1 MSRLLTVI
9 CCCLAVLPVK
19 AATRVAIVDVG
30 SKAEVPASF
39 LDLLTVELSKQPDV
53 ELLERTQVRKLL
65 HEQVL
70 KLTMA
75 GNIDSKEAVNVGR
88 LWATDAFL
96 MLEAV
101 TTETRSASVRVRL
114 VETRQGLKLSDFT
127 VELPPAQEYGAFC
140 ARIARRVTTRL
151 SHVSDSSRPVL
162 YAGVTTVS
170 SEEPSARFW
179 DYLSETIMSGLE
191 RQLAQYSGV
200 VVLEREKTGNLNIER
215 TLTTGLPEKLRAA
228 AVVIDGSFS
237 LDRKA
242 GPDKVVIYI
251 RCRDAKGE
259 LFEQERTA
267 SATGIETAC
276 RELAHAIVQRFIGR
290 SAGDLDVDA
299 EAQLLVAEA
308 EHCLRAGDGVRAV
321 GPAEAALALAPSN
334 LTYKLLLLRS
344 LGLLAE
350 HYVNIEPDPN
360 ELLLRLCSSRDR
372 QFDLAAELIATVP
385 TGTLYRA
392 VYETAVRLLD
402 PLPINVGFPS
412 NATIRAVYRETQKR
426 QRELCDQLYSA
437 VEKVQPVP
445 FVFRDLLLCKATC
458 EGGGWYPSAMSALA
472 ARRKFYEQAMIAFQS
487 DSHAVACRALMSE
500 SEAFTV
506 HPFWSDRGRALELI
520 HQFYVDLSHSE
531 EPLLRLVG
539 EQVLFWEQHDH
550 YAQPKDREIAR
561 QHAKRL
567 TEIAATEVYPRYP
580 SLVHGLHI
588 SIAGALDNVLDQGAK
603 PELMAWYYAHIPKEL
618 VPTASI
624 ASVHPPLPKEFHWV
638 KLLDRNTCADWSSAN
653 REMIRFRRLART
665 DAGPVLIYSDGPYQ
679 APKLGALWLDPRS
692 WRPVQYRCDET
703 PIQNFHE
710 YPGSPDLAVATDG
723 KVYVSATGSGLIAF
737 SRDALPRRLRL
748 WDGLVSDS
756 LWHLQIVGNKLYGLF
771 NPSVENAYEGLME
784 LDLTTGLSRV
794 ICSIR
799 DKRKAMPLNG
809 CSFFGLAADSAAR
822 QLWLRTDKGEFYT
835 YSTATGVGE
844 RRRISVLENR
854 SNGMFSGRDEL
865 RGYGEFAVNFWG
877 WPSLIHL
884 PTGRSVELP
893 AVLRQSVLNSGRLI
907 PAGDGVV
914 STSLSYWHPPLV
926 EPIDLLARSDGE
938 LPGQY
943 IRDLKPTANGLL
955 VVTDTALYCIPE
967 IKGQPKPGDSFR

>member
-1 MSRLLTVI
+1 LAGLLFAASTQ
-9 CCCLAVLPVK
+9 
-19 AATRVAIVDVG
+19 AATRLAVVDVG
-30 SKAEVPASF
+30 SKEQVPAAF
-39 LDLLTVELSKQPDV
+39 LDLLTVELSRQPDV
-53 ELLERTQVRKLL
+53 VLLERTEVNKLFRE
-65 HEQVL
+65 HAL
-70 KLTMA
+70 KLTTS
-75 GNIDSKEAVNVGR
+75 GSIDINEVVNVGR
-88 LWATDAFL
+88 LWTTDAFL
-96 MLEAV
+96 MLEDV
-101 TTETRSASVRVRL
+101 TSEMRNVSVRVRL

-140 ARIARRVTTRL
+140 ARIARRVATRL
-151 SHVSDSSRPVL
+151 SHVSDSSKPVL

-215 TLTTGLPEKLRAA
+215 TLATGLPEKLRAS
-228 AVVIDGSFS
+228 AVLIDGSFR

-251 RCRDAKGE
+251 RCRDAKKE
-259 LFEQERTA
+259 LFEQERTV
-267 SATGIETAC
+267 SANGIETAC
-276 RELAHAIVQRFIGR
+276 RELAHAIVQRFTGR

-299 EAQLLVAEA
+299 EAQLLAAEA
-308 EHCLRAGDGVRAV
+308 EHCLRVDDSVRAV

-344 LGLLAE
+344 LGLLSE
-350 HYVNIEPDPN
+350 QYVHTEADPN

-372 QFDLAAELIATVP
+372 QFDLATELLATAP
-385 TGTLYRA
+385 TGTLYCA
-392 VYETAVRLLD
+392 VHETAVRLLD
-402 PLPINVGFPS
+402 PLPTNVGFPS
-412 NATIRAVYRETQKR
+412 NAMIRTVYREAQKR
-426 QRELCDQLYSA
+426 QYELCDQLYST
-437 VEKVQPVP
+437 VEKVQPMP

-458 EGGGWYPSAMSALA
+458 DGGGWYPSATSALA
-472 ARRKFYEQAMIAFQS
+472 ARRKFYEKAMIAFQN

-500 SEAFTV
+500 SEAFSV
-506 HPFWSDRGRALELI
+506 HPFWSDRERAPELI

-531 EPLLRLVG
+531 EPLLRLAG
-539 EQVLFWEQHDH
+539 EQVLLWEQHDN
-550 YAQPKDREIAR
+550 YAQPKDREIAH

-567 TEIAATEVYPRYP
+567 AEIAATEVYPRYP
-580 SLVHGLHI
+580 SLIQGIHTSI
-588 SIAGALDNVLDQGAK
+588 SVALDNVLDRGAK
-603 PELMAWYYAHIPKEL
+603 AELMAWYYARVPKEL
-618 VPTASI
+618 IPTDLTT
-624 ASVHPPLPKEFHWV
+624 SVRPPLPKQFHWV
-638 KLLDRNTCADWSSAN
+638 KLLDRNTCTNWSSTA
-653 REMIRFRRLART
+653 RAMIRFRRLEIT

-692 WRPVQYRCDET
+692 WQPVQYRCDEES
-703 PIQNFHE
+703 IQNFYE
-710 YPGSPDLAVATDG
+710 YIGSPDFAVAADG
-723 KVYVSATGSGLIAF
+723 QVYVSATGSGLIVF
-737 SRDALPRRLRL
+737 SRDIPQRRLRL
-748 WDGLVSDS
+748 RDGLVSDS

-771 NPSVENAYEGLME
+771 NPSTKNAYEGLME

-799 DKRKAMPLNG
+799 DKQKATPLNG
-809 CSFFGLAADSAAR
+809 CSFFGLAADSAAG

-835 YSTATGVGE
+835 YSTATGVTE
-844 RRRISVLENR
+844 RRRIAVLENR
-854 SNGMFSGRDEL
+854 SNGMFSDCDEL
-865 RGYGEFAVNFWG
+865 RGYDVFAVNFFV

-884 PTGRSVELP
+884 PSGRSVELP
-893 AVLRQSVLNSGRLI
+893 TVLRQSVLNSGRLI

-914 STSLSYWHPPLV
+914 STSLLYWHPPT

-938 LPGQY
+938 LPSRH

-967 IKGQPKPGDSFR
+967 IKGQPKLGDSFR